1 MKVKILKDCSYS
13 ANGFTVI
20 ERVKGE
26 VVKLPKD
33 VTEKF
38 IARGLCEPY
47 ELCDAINP
55 KELSGPIEVDIKEL
69 FTPVE
74 ETAVIEPVKEV
85 KKRRRKK
92 KAE

>member
-26 VVKLPKD
+26 VVELPKD
-33 VTEKF
+33 VAEKF
-38 IARGLCEPY
+38 IFRGLCE
-47 ELCDAINP
+47 LCGAV
-55 KELSGPIEVDIKEL
+55 KVQEL
-69 FTPVE
+69 FSPVE

>member
-20 ERVKGE
+20 ELSKGDLVE
-26 VVKLPKD
+26 LPKD
-33 VTEKF
+33 IQEKF
-38 IARGLCEPY
+38 IFRGLCE
-47 ELCDAINP
+47 LCGAV
-55 KELSGPIEVDIKEL
+55 KVQEL

-92 KAE
+92 KDE

>member
-20 ERVKGE
+20 ELAKGDLVE
-26 VVKLPKD
+26 LPKD
-33 VTEKF
+33 IQEKF
-38 IARGLCEPY
+38 ISRGLCE
-47 ELCDAINP
+47 LCGTV
-55 KELSGPIEVDIKEL
+55 KVQEL

-92 KAE
+92 KDE